1 VDVWD
6 PAVKGAFAN
15 LKELSRE
22 LFQIVRV
29 SSLVSRNSN
38 MPPIL
43 ARQLEVFVQRKDI
56 SEAGFLADFM
66 AILGQTSYE
75 DKLWLLS
82 ATSVVARIQRAN
94 ELLQKQIASLQGN
107 TRIIITNTSQD
118 GISSYT

>member
-1 VDVWD
+1 MDVWD